1 MLNTMLMSIFER
13 SRELGVMLALGV
25 SPKTIRALVFT
36 ESFYLATLAAL
47 IGLSLG
53 GAIDWA
59 LLTYGLDF
67 SVNGE
72 GLSYGGVRLSP
83 RLHGVFELSAVL
95 MSIAALYLMTALAA
109 IWPAVKAARV
119 EPVEAIS
126 RGEQ

>member
-1 MLNTMLMSIFER
+1 MTSDSRRGTLLER
-13 SRELGVMLALGV
+13 LRGPMAAYG
-25 SPKTIRALVFT
+25 
-36 ESFYLATLAAL
+36 ATLAAL
-47 IGLSLG
+47 IGLGLG

-72 GLSYGGVRLSP
+72 GLSYGGVRLSA

-109 IWPAVKAARV
+109 IGLR
-119 EPVEAIS
+119 S
-126 RGEQ
+126 RRRG